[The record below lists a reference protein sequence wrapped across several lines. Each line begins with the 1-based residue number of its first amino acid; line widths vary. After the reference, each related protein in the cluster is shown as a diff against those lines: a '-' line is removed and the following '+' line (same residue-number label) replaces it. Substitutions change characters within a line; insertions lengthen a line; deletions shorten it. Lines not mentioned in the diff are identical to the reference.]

1 MSLKACYQV
10 GTVRRTSNDGEIAS
24 GFSQRVGDIGDALSF
39 VAGRIGGV
47 EANKPLKHL
56 HRVGADAIAFLSG

>member
-1 MSLKACYQV
+1 LSLKACYQV
-10 GTVRRTSNDGEIAS
+10 GTIRQTFNDGEIAS
-24 GFSQRVGDIGDALSF
+24 DFSQKVGDIGDALSF

-56 HRVGADAIAFLSG
+56 HRVWADAIAFLSG